1 MAVFLVHILDGTGWN
16 ERWIMQSSKQEG
28 LLEPNR
34 VCWSLKW
41 EMESSGPSCRRKLYT
56 YLLCVRYEA
65 ARIKLVFEKSL
76 RDNYFRNFA
85 VVLLECS
92 KTKSFAMS
100 AIYALADAC

>member
-34 VCWSLKW
+34 VCWTLKW
-41 EMESSGPSCRRKLYT
+41 EMESSRPGCWRKLYT
-56 YLLCVRYEA
+56 YLLWVRYEA
-65 ARIKLVFEKSL
+65 GRVKLILEKSL
-76 RDNYFRNFA
+76 RDSYFRNLA

-92 KTKSFAMS
+92 KKKSFVMS
-100 AIYALADAC
+100 AICALADAC